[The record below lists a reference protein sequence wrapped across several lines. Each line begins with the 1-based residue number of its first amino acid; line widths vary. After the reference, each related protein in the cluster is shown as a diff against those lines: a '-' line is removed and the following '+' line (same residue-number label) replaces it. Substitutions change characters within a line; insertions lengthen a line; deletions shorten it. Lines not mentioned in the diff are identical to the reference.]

1 MYRRALQIVALSRHT
16 PTGHTMSL
24 ASLGKKIQYLLGS
37 SDGWGLYQISSAH
50 PVLDL
55 PMGHL
60 GPRRQVC
67 ISVGAADPL
76 KESLPVNEALS
87 HHPEAVGIQVL
98 PHYRATGL
106 GRHTHHLSRVG
117 SHPNPVKQLHKNT
130 KQTM

>member
-1 MYRRALQIVALSRHT
+1 MYRRVLQIVALSRHT

-60 GPRRQVC
+60 GPCRQVR
-67 ISVGAADPL
+67 ISIGAADPL
-76 KESLPVNEALS
+76 AESIPVNEALS
-87 HHPEAVGIQVL
+87 HHPESVGVQGL
-98 PHYRATGL
+98 PLYCATGL
-106 GRHTHHLSRVG
+106 GHHTHHLSHVG
-117 SHPNPVKQLHKNT
+117 AHPNSVKQLHKNI
-130 KQTM
+130 KQTL